1 MKIIKVRDCFNCPYS
16 DVSHEEYLCTE
27 DFYESINRYI
37 ENPFTIPP
45 FCPLED
51 AKEATDE

>member
-51 AKEATDE
+51 AKEEGC